1 MNIKG
6 WYILRLF
13 RESKWLFAGI
23 LMFCFMQLFFN
34 IKKIHSFPW
43 FVFDMYSK
51 VESVPEKVTQ
61 TQFFINGQH
70 FNYLKMPF
78 WSGITAVRCTEY
90 YHRMQRNEWIDPNT
104 SNVRKRLSPLPGK
117 LRESIYPMVLTS
129 KEEAKRYP
137 EWLMEYLGKYSDQ
150 EIKRLEAIRI
160 EYIYGQGKFSSTGLR
175 DTILSI
181 HIP

>member
-1 MNIKG
+1 MKISS
-6 WYILRLF
+6 WYIVRLF

-23 LMFCFMQLFFN
+23 ALFCLMQLYFN

-51 VESVPEKVTQ
+51 VESIPETVTQ

-70 FNYLKMPF
+70 FNYMKMPF

-90 YHRMQRNEWIDPNT
+90 YHRMQRKGWVDPNT
-104 SNVRKRLSPLPGK
+104 SNVRKRLAPLPPGC
-117 LRESIYPMVLTS
+117 RESIYPMVLTS
-129 KEEAKRYP
+129 KEEAERYP
-137 EWLMEYLGKYSDQ
+137 SWLMGYLGKYSDQ
-150 EIKRLEAIRI
+150 EIKRLEAVQI
-160 EYIYGQGKFSSTGLR
+160 EYAYLQGKFSATGVR

-181 HIP
+181 QNP